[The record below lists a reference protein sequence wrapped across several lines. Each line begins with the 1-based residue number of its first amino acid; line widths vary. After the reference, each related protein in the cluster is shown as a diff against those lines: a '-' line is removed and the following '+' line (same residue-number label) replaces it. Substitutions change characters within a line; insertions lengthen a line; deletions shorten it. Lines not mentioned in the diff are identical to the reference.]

1 MSLPKLLDAFLSLTA
16 VLVFPFA
23 VSTYL
28 PLFHRV
34 SIEHTISKLFVA
46 EGEASALGKMRPA
59 MTNSISD
66 LGEIQTVFS
75 SHDML

>member
-1 MSLPKLLDAFLSLTA
+1 MSLPKPLEAFLSLTA

-34 SIEHTISKLFVA
+34 SIEHTISKLLAA
-46 EGEASALGKMRPA
+46 EGEASALGKTRPA
-59 MTNSISD
+59 MITD

-75 SHDML
+75 